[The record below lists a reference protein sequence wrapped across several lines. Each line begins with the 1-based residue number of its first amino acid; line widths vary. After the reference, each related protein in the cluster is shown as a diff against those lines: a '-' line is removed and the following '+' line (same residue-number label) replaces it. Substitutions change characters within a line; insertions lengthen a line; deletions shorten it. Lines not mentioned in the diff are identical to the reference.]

1 MQRASEFIYKR
12 RLKSLKSHCRD
23 GTKPLI
29 DTMTLG
35 SSFPLFLLPGTLG
48 SRRFVSVLAGLFRFS
63 SDTGF
68 SQP

>member
-23 GTKPLI
+23 RIKLLI
-29 DTMTLG
+29 DTMILG

-48 SRRFVSVLAGLFRFS
+48 SRCFISVLAGLFRFS
-63 SDTGF
+63 SDIGF
-68 SQP
+68 GQL